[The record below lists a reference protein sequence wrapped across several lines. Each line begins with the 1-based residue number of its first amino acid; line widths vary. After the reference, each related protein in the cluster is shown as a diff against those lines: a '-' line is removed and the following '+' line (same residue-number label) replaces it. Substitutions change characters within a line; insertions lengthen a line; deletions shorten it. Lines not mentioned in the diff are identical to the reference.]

1 MVIYGDIIGISW
13 GYSWIMIERE
23 RAREG
28 EREREIK
35 VSRYQGIK
43 VGQNPAAPVYVKMV
57 PSFGTIR

>member
-1 MVIYGDIIGISW
+1 MDNDR
-13 GYSWIMIERE
+13 ERE

-28 EREREIK
+28 ERERER
-35 VSRYQGIK
+35 SRYQGIK